1 MGLGGWGGGMGLG
14 LGRLGWGMGGGGWG
28 MGGWEN
34 EGFNVGFSVN
44 SIENLLNSSLL
55 VIC

>member
-14 LGRLGWGMGGGGWG
+14 RLGWGMGGL
-28 MGGWEN
+28 EN